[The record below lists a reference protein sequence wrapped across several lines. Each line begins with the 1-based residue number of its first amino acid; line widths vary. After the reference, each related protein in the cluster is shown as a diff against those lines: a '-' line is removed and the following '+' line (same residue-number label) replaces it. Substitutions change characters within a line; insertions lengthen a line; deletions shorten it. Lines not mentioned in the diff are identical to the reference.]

1 MPARIEIFKEITQQ
15 RGLAQDEVR
24 RKYLKN
30 LVDYTGRD
38 TILVS
43 SAFTSKKFSEL
54 PSFVVSLTNQDIQG
68 FMSALHGLKGDKL
81 DLIIHSPGGL
91 LETAEQIVSYLRQ
104 KYTEIRA
111 IIPQNAMSVAT
122 MISCACDKIIMGKHS
137 ALGPIDPQITISTQT
152 GHYTAPAQSI
162 LDEFELAKK
171 EVTTNPDTAPIW
183 IRRID
188 KYPIGFLQICDN
200 TIKLSKQIVR
210 EWLKCYMLKNSVNKE
225 KIANEI
231 SEWLGDTNFHK
242 SHGRPIGIKELIS
255 HGMEVEPLEADD
267 DLQDKVLS
275 VFHAAMATHEFTDCT
290 KFIENQNGKGYFFK
304 VKVERL
310 PNK

>member
-1 MPARIEIFKEITQQ
+1 MPSRIEIFQEITQQ
-15 RGLAQDEVR
+15 KGGAQDKIR
-24 RKYLKN
+24 RKYLKE
-30 LVDYTGRD
+30 LADYTERD

-43 SAFTSKKFSEL
+43 SAFTSKKFSML

-68 FMSALHGLKGDKL
+68 FMSALHGLRGDKL
-81 DLIIHSPGGL
+81 DLILHSPSGI
-91 LETAEQIVSYLRQ
+91 LEAAEQIVNYLRQ
-104 KYTEIRA
+104 KYDDIRA
-111 IIPQNAMSVAT
+111 IVPQNAMSVAT
-122 MISCACDKIIMGKHS
+122 MIACACDKIIMGKHS
-137 ALGPIDPQITISTQT
+137 ALGPIDPQITIPTET

-162 LDEFELAKK
+162 LDEFEQAKQ
-171 EVTTNPDTAPIW
+171 EIRSNPDTAPIW

-210 EWLKCYMLKNSVNKE
+210 EWLKTYMPKNIANKE
-225 KIANEI
+225 QIATNI

-255 HGMEVEPLEADD
+255 HGIIVESLEDEA

-275 VFHAAMATHEFTDCT
+275 VFHATMATHELTDCT
-290 KFIENQNGKGYFFK
+290 KFMENQNGKGYFFK
-304 VKVERL
+304 VKLERV
-310 PNK
+310 PGQ